1 MEKDPYNI
9 SPEEKLSNES
19 PNDYHGDV
27 EKITEEKG
35 ARIGEAA
42 DMYGDLESAEDY
54 GYVSRG

>member
-1 MEKDPYNI
+1 MEKEPYNI

-19 PNDYHGDV
+19 PNGYHGDA
-27 EKITEEKG
+27 EKFEQGRRTSIV
-35 ARIGEAA
+35 EAA